1 MNIFVQRW
9 KIFSIVISICP
20 LPILSRSYSV
30 KAEVKDPKGKAKLN
44 PNYVS
49 GFSDGE
55 SSFVISMYKKK
66 GYKTGWHVNPVFA
79 IQLHTKD
86 LPLLYRIKDFF
97 GGRNYIFK
105 KTEKFCSFSVN
116 SLSDLINVIIPH
128 FDKYPLL

>member
-49 GFSDGE
+49 GFSDGVRPKE
-55 SSFVISMYKKK
+55 RTSFVISMYKKK

-79 IQLHTKD
+79 IQIT
-86 LPLLYRIKDFF
+86 Y
-97 GGRNYIFK
+97 
-105 KTEKFCSFSVN
+105 
-116 SLSDLINVIIPH
+116 
-128 FDKYPLL
+128 